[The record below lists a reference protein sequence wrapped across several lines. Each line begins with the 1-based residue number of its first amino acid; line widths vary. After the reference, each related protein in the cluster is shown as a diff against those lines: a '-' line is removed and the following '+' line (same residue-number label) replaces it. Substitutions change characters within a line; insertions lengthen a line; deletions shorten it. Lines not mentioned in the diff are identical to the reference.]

1 MVAVLAG
8 RLRPIQ
14 ASPRTLPLTAAR
26 LSIRPFVDSGGN
38 MRAQL
43 IVAAVCG
50 TFVINLPLTGFPQT
64 EAFAA
69 TQLERGSYLVNT
81 IMVCGNC
88 HSPRDAQV

>member
-1 MVAVLAG
+1 
-8 RLRPIQ
+8 
-14 ASPRTLPLTAAR
+14 
-26 LSIRPFVDSGGN
+26 